1 AVRKLPNWSS
11 IRICGG
17 GPKMTPAVP
26 VLGGWVLM
34 VSRLAAAGLTVT
46 LDDVALTK
54 LPLVNWIVMLVA
66 TRCDKSVKEARPFT
80 AVAVAVPCKVPAPA
94 ARAAVTTVLLSELI
108 KLPKVSSTRTAGCWA
123 KTTPAVAALEGW
135 V

>member
-1 AVRKLPNWSS
+1 
-11 IRICGG
+11 
-17 GPKMTPAVP
+17 
-26 VLGGWVLM
+26 M

-46 LDDVALTK
+46 LDEVALTK

-66 TRCDKSVKEARPFT
+66 TRCDKFVKVAKPLR
-80 AVAVAVPCKVPAPA
+80 AVAVTVPCNVPAPA
-94 ARAAVTTVLLSELI
+94 ARVAVTTVPLSELI
-108 KLPKVSSTRTAGCWA
+108 KLPKVSSTRTTGCWA